1 MKYWLCLSL
10 ILFPPLALAQPW
22 EIAGQVV
29 VNFADGQSQ
38 TRITEAND
46 RLRQIVANLDPRAN
60 WTVVARPVFIT
71 QTEKNP
77 KDPKA
82 KPTTLKKL
90 QSIDLLLNNNL
101 LLTLTEK
108 DVPPASNLET
118 LASEW
123 TNNLNQFFQQLQNK
137 RYLYLTQTLPPQL
150 SYKGKIYR
158 LVTDVI
164 PDRGLF
170 RTNGVQV
177 NGRVIF
183 WEVPAND
190 RTYLFDSKT
199 KQEIAKIAENPD
211 RIFIFDPKL
220 QFVAYVRTESS
231 ALK

>member
-1 MKYWLCLSL
+1 L
-10 ILFPPLALAQPW
+10 
-22 EIAGQVV
+22 
-29 VNFADGQSQ
+29 DGSSK
-38 TRITEAND
+38 TGLYYTNG
-46 RLRQIVANLDPRAN
+46 
-60 WTVVARPVFIT
+60 
-71 QTEKNP
+71 KNP

-82 KPTTLKKL
+82 KPTTIKKL
-90 QSIDLLLNNNL
+90 HSIDLLLNNNFL
-101 LLTLTEK
+101 LSLTEK
-108 DVPPASNLET
+108 DVPPSSNLET
-118 LASEW
+118 LANEW
-123 TNNLNQFFQQLQNK
+123 TNKLNQFFQQPQNR

-150 SYKGKIYR
+150 TYKGKIYK

-170 RTNGVQV
+170 RTNGLQV

-199 KQEIAKIAENPD
+199 KQEIAKIAEDPD

-220 QFVAYVRTESS
+220 QFVAYVKTESS